1 VVLVP
6 VIFSVCPHAHQAAEK
21 VFETSIL
28 AAHGAAPQLG
38 INKMHVNVAR
48 GHAPRWSF
56 SAACH
61 AWRFSGPHADRQGK
75 NSGG

>member
-1 VVLVP
+1 MVLVP

-56 SAACH
+56 LRSLSRMAVQRAAC
-61 AWRFSGPHADRQGK
+61 GQTGK
-75 NSGG
+75 K